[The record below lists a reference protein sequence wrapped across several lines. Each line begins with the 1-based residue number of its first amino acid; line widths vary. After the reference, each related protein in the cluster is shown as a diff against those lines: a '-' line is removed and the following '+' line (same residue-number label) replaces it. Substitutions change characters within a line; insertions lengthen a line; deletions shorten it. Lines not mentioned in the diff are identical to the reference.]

1 MQQLLDL
8 LKQYQTTDANEEAMR
23 LRLME
28 FVQTHENCFDRTLLI
43 GHVTGSAWILD
54 ETGTQALLMHH
65 RKLDR
70 WFQPGGHC
78 DGDPNV
84 QGVAQREA
92 WEETGAEVTPV
103 GDGIFDIDIHTIPAR
118 KQEPEHLHYD
128 VRFLFRADATKEL
141 LINEESN
148 EIKWIPLN
156 EVRLH
161 NDEESMM
168 RMVRKSVLNGR
179 MSE

>member
-1 MQQLLDL
+1 MQPLLHL
-8 LKQYQTTDANEEAMR
+8 VQNYQTTDAHEEAMR
-23 LRLME
+23 LRVIE
-28 FVQTHENCFDRTLLI
+28 FVQTHENCFDRTLLV
-43 GHVTGSAWILD
+43 GHVTGSAWIVD
-54 ETGTQALLMHH
+54 ETGTQTLLMHH

-78 DGDPNV
+78 DGDPDV
-84 QGVAQREA
+84 QGVARREA
-92 WEETGAEVTPV
+92 WEETGAEVWPA
-103 GDGIFDIDIHTIPAR
+103 GEGIFDIDIHTIPAR

-128 VRFLFRADATKEL
+128 IRFLFRADAAKQL

-156 EVRLH
+156 EVHLY

-168 RMVRKSVLNGR
+168 RMVRKSFLNV
-179 MSE
+179 